1 MDGYGFAWA
10 CVALL
15 ALGGCTLGRSH
26 CPASA
31 VLWGSWARLNWFS
44 ASMLFSTSLGLSLHF
59 LLFCEGREPCV
70 GRKKQP
76 TPLDICHVRLSTTHI
91 LWLTLDKWSPVV
103 KSVHGHS
110 AFWQLGD
117 TLSWSSSLGKK
128 KKGLQEGLFHGRKH
142 NPTVKRAVL
151 GNLLIQWLVAS
162 CDLGGGK
169 TEGGPQLGLWP
180 SKNFPSLTQSH

>member
-1 MDGYGFAWA
+1 M
-10 CVALL
+10 
-15 ALGGCTLGRSH
+15 
-26 CPASA
+26 
-31 VLWGSWARLNWFS
+31 
-44 ASMLFSTSLGLSLHF
+44 
-59 LLFCEGREPCV
+59 

-128 KKGLQEGLFHGRKH
+128 KKGLQEDLFHGRKH

-162 CDLGGGK
+162 CDLGGG
-169 TEGGPQLGLWP
+169 EDRRGPSAGALALKELP
-180 SKNFPSLTQSH
+180 LINPKPLTASAGPFY